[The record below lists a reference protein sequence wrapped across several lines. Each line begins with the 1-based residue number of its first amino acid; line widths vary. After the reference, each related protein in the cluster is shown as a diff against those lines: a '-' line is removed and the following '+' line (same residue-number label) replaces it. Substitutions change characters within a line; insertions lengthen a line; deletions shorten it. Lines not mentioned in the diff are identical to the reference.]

1 MTGPIVQS
9 AAAVTLVAGGPLT
22 RQELELCLG
31 FAPYLVAADGGADR
45 AMALGFMPER
55 VIGDLDSISGEARSR
70 LADRLVHVAEQ
81 ESTDFEKAL
90 SRIEAPFILA
100 TAVAG
105 ARIDHGFAV
114 LNTLVRHRGP
124 PCLLIGPDDVVF
136 HALRPLDLYLTA
148 GDRVSLCPISGVQG
162 RSEGLEWP
170 IDGLQFAPDGRIG
183 SSNAASEDH
192 VRLEFDG
199 PGMLVILPRTRLKA
213 ALRAIV
219 P

>member
-1 MTGPIVQS
+1 MPWSLRPI
-9 AAAVTLVAGGPLT
+9 LLT
-22 RQELELCLG
+22 
-31 FAPYLVAADGGADR
+31 ADGGADTGDGHW
-45 AMALGFMPER
+45 GFMPER

-148 GDRVSLCPISGVQG
+148 GDRVSLSMARNFSELSFG
-162 RSEGLEWP
+162 R
-170 IDGLQFAPDGRIG
+170 Q
-183 SSNAASEDH
+183 
-192 VRLEFDG
+192 
-199 PGMLVILPRTRLKA
+199 PR
-213 ALRAIV
+213 
-219 P
+219 